1 MSPIVGLT
9 DTVMPSFPRLG
20 KLRKGGEKQQRTR
33 NGKTYEIYG
42 EDLPYFRFTSDRPDV
57 MAAFRQAYGD
67 QPTALAVYLPYTTIE
82 QNFATWKEK
91 WARGGLEHRCDGV
104 TMTIWQEAGKYVQGA
119 KPCPY
124 KDTPDHKDAC
134 KEIGRLTVIL
144 PELWRAGFVGYV
156 TMETH
161 SLHDIMNI
169 QASLLA
175 TLEARGDNPMGLRG
189 IEFTLRKSLETIST
203 PGDGQRVSRDKYLV
217 RLEPMATW
225 ASLQLQAAQQA
236 AMGMLPAPRTVDQAT
251 GEIIDDLEPPEDVEE
266 GEYHEVS
273 EPEPKPEP
281 PKAENPK
288 IDWGAFRK
296 AMERLEITSKSDQII
311 LGTTNPAEYEKTHKR
326 EALQLVYLVVK
337 AGIETGMSVTDICN
351 ALGVASVAEYA
362 DKAKGASLE
371 DAKERFAAF
380 IAGYK
385 PAEDEGT
392 ALAQEGLL

>member
-20 KLRKGGEKQQRTR
+20 KLRKGGEKQQRTK

-42 EDLPYFRFTSDRPDV
+42 EDLPYFRFTSDRPQIVD
-57 MAAFRQAYGD
+57 AFRKAYGD
-67 QPTALAVYLPYTTIE
+67 QPSSLAVYLPYTSVE
-82 QNFATWKEK
+82 QNFSTWKEK

-104 TMTIWQEAGKYVQGA
+104 TMTIWQENGKYVQGE

-124 KDTPDHKDAC
+124 KDNPDDKNAC

-203 PGDGQRVSRDKYLV
+203 PGNGQRVSRDKYLV

-236 AMGMLPAPRTVDQAT
+236 AMGMLPAPPSVDANT
-251 GEIIDDLEPPEDVEE
+251 GEIMDDLEPPEGVIEGDFSEE
-266 GEYHEVS
+266 EDE
-273 EPEPKPEP
+273 KP
-281 PKAENPK
+281 A
-288 IDWGAFRK
+288 IDWGGFGK
-296 AMERLEITSKSDQII
+296 ALAKFNMTSKSFPLI
-311 LGTTNPAEYEKTHKR
+311 LGTAKPAEYEKNHTR
-326 EALQLVYLVVK
+326 DDLVVIYDLLK
-337 AGIETGMSVTDICN
+337 YANDMDIGLNKMCEILGVESLAAWVDDDPDN
-351 ALGVASVAEYA
+351 ALEIAKQTV
-362 DKAKGASLE
+362 DKAM
-371 DAKERFAAF
+371 AAE
-380 IAGYK
+380 
-385 PAEDEGT
+385 PE
-392 ALAQEGLL
+392 QEEAV

>member
-57 MAAFRQAYGD
+57 MAAFRQAYGG

-82 QNFATWKEK
+82 QNFATWKEQ

-236 AMGMLPAPRTVDQAT
+236 AMGMLPAPRAVDRAT
-251 GEIIDDLEPPEDVEE
+251 GEIIEELEPPEDVED
-266 GEYHEVS
+266 GDYHELP
-273 EPEPKPEP
+273 EPEPKPQ
-281 PKAENPK
+281 PKPQADKPKPDK

-296 AMERLEITSKSDQII
+296 ALAQLEITPASYHAI
-311 LGTTNPAEYEKTHKR
+311 LGTDDPEVYDQGHTRADLGVIYKLLKHGYELDLGPTRLCEILGVDSLAAWVDDDPENALEIAKETIAQAMTSPAEPEQ
-326 EALQLVYLVVK
+326 EAML
-337 AGIETGMSVTDICN
+337 
-351 ALGVASVAEYA
+351 
-362 DKAKGASLE
+362 
-371 DAKERFAAF
+371 
-380 IAGYK
+380 
-385 PAEDEGT
+385 
-392 ALAQEGLL
+392 